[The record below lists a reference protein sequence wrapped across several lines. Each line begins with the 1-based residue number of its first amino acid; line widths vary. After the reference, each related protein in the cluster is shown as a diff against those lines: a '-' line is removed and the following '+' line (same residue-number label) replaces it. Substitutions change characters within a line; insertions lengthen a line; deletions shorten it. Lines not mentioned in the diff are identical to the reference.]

1 MTSVI
6 PLGLETNSW
15 VLDKEGIELLDFD
28 QTVTDFRLLFN
39 QVSPTDS
46 TALIWITDY

>member
-28 QTVTDFRLLFN
+28 QTVTEFRLL
-39 QVSPTDS
+39 
-46 TALIWITDY
+46 Y